1 MKRVPLFFGAILA
14 AVAASSCCILPLL
27 LGAASVGTVGLGAA
41 LAPYRPYLV
50 GLTVLLLGAGFY
62 FTYRPQRAGGEAE
75 CCDIKTV
82 RTRRMSKAVLWTVA
96 LFTVAALAYPEIA
109 RYRVSR
115 IAAAAPAVAADPSA
129 KTAVFT
135 IGNMTCA
142 ECTLSIASAL
152 KAKPGVLDARVDFAA
167 KQALVQYDPGRVN
180 VATLRTAIDGTGFP
194 VIGVAQN

>member
-27 LGAASVGTVGLGAA
+27 LGAASVGTVGLGAV
-41 LAPYRPYLV
+41 LAPYRPYLI
-50 GLTVLLLGAGFY
+50 GLTLLLLGAGFY
-62 FTYRPQRAGGEAE
+62 FIYQPQRVGGEAE
-75 CCDIKTV
+75 CCDVKAV
-82 RTRRMSKAVLWTVA
+82 RTRRMSKAVLWAVA
-96 LFTVAALAYPEIA
+96 LFTGAALAYPEIPA
-109 RYRVSR
+109 YRVSR
-115 IAAAAPAVAADPSA
+115 IAAAAPAVAAGPSA

-167 KQALVQYDPGRVN
+167 KQALVQYDPDRVN
-180 VATLRTAIDGTGFP
+180 VATLRMAVEGTGFP
-194 VIGVAQN
+194 VTGVTQN